1 MNRKCNLGGEEA
13 ELEESLTSD
22 STTGPTTVLLY
33 YSNQYNI
40 VLASNRNTNQYNRI
54 ESPEINPHTYGYLIY
69 DKGGQNIQWSKDN
82 LFNKWS

>member
-1 MNRKCNLGGEEA
+1 MQSWGRGSRAGGIR
-13 ELEESLTSD
+13 D
-22 STTGPTTVLLY
+22 FRLY
-33 YSNQYNI
+33 YSNQYNM